1 MKIKFEQG
9 NYYDYNGVQGYAFT
23 NNRLILEN
31 GLLVTRYI
39 SRYIPDDIIDPVAKS
54 HGYKSVVVNGTSI
67 LLHRLVATHF
77 VPKDDPNYDVV
88 DHINKNKLDNRKENL
103 RWYTKGMNTKYIHNR
118 DNKDL
123 QLIKEER
130 MRNQEILN
138 ALESIRDDI
147 EQEVAELTKI
157 TYILEGM
164 YNDLMSDLDTRFA
177 KQYGEVKELIN
188 TLPSHSRRAQ
198 TKKLDNKNIAKDG
211 VAANISKL
219 LESPVLVNGIKY
231 SSVRAAARYILEQET
246 LVGNTRTLGTV
257 RKEVKRIAA
266 GECASR
272 NMYGKYL
279 VERCK

>member
-1 MKIKFEQG
+1 MKTKFEQG
-9 NYYDYNGVQGYAFT
+9 NYYDYNGMQGYAFT

-31 GLLVTRYI
+31 GLLVTRYT
-39 SRYIPDDIIDPVAKS
+39 SKYVPDHIIDPTPKS
-54 HGYKSVVVNGTSI
+54 NGYKSVRVNGSTV

-77 VPKDDPNYDVV
+77 VTKDDPSYDIV
-88 DHINKNKLDNRKENL
+88 DHINENKLDNRKENL
-103 RWYTKGMNTKYIHNR
+103 RWCTIGMNSRYVSNR

-130 MRNQEILN
+130 IRNQEILN

-147 EQEVAELTKI
+147 EQEAAELTKI

-164 YNDLMSDLDTRFA
+164 YNDLMSDLDSRFA
-177 KQYGEVKELIN
+177 KQYGEVKELID

-198 TKKLDNKNIAKDG
+198 TKKLNNKNITKDG

-246 LVGNTRTLGTV
+246 LAGNTRTLGTV